1 MENHRSRILKT
12 TLAPLAL
19 AMLLGGCVSTGLRYP
34 QALGAKGAA
43 GTDEAE
49 QAANTETTPEPA
61 ARLRVSNAP
70 VQAEGRAQLATGKG
84 EAVAAP
90 GDLVTVN
97 VDQMTIKT
105 FAQFVYGQLL
115 KKSVTLDAKLAQ
127 RTDLISLR
135 ADNPQS
141 PRQVADTAKLLLQG
155 YGVTVTEFDGM
166 VRVNAADTR
175 GGELPLL
182 RRGRASA
189 ETPMALRPVFH
200 LVELEATRSTEVMGW
215 LKTMFGNRVDM
226 QDVATANSILLSG
239 VPENVQAALDIV
251 RALDAP
257 RMRGRIAKRVVPAH
271 MSAAEMVTR
280 LNDVLTAQGY
290 AVGGLSGAFNAGGA
304 AILLVPVTAL
314 NTVYV
319 FTASQSV
326 AEHVMKWAEEVDQ
339 PPPKA
344 ASSGFLS
351 YAVKY
356 SDANALAKTMSDL
369 MSAGT
374 VQPVAPVAAGPSG
387 GATTASRVFGRV
399 VVNPAT
405 NSLIIQGG
413 TPDEHRQW
421 RALLNELDRPVK
433 SALIDVVV
441 AEVTLGA
448 KENLGLEWQMEP
460 QVLSNGVVKGGTL
473 GGLGLGNTG
482 LGLSFL
488 NSAGQVR
495 GVLNF
500 LGSSSQSRV
509 LSSPKVLA
517 RNAETATIQ
526 VGQEVP
532 IVTSQQSGIA
542 ATAASTTGVL
552 QTIQY
557 RSTGVILRVKPTIL
571 AGGRI
576 DLEVTQEVSNA
587 AETTTGV
594 VTSPTIST
602 RKVETKLA
610 LRDGGTVMLAGLI
623 SSDSS
628 DGNSGVPGLKDV
640 PGLGALFKNSK
651 LSNNK
656 TELVIMITGHIL
668 NDDFETEAITDSFRR
683 SLSDWLGAGEGPGG
697 KPLARPAAPANKP
710 PQGAG
715 TSGPA
720 GAALAPAKAA
730 VEPLVV
736 PRQDDPPV
744 LEAPARPA
752 GRAGA
757 AAPAAPSAAVVPGAT
772 AGAPGSAPQAT
783 QARQATG
790 ATPPGGDSGPGGL
803 GRPIT
808 DPALIEEIK
817 RAAEKR

>member
-12 TLAPLAL
+12 SLAPLAL

-34 QALGAKGAA
+34 QALGAKGAS
-43 GTDEAE
+43 GTEEAE
-49 QAANTETTPEPA
+49 QVATAETTPEPA
-61 ARLRVSNAP
+61 ARLRVGNAP
-70 VQAEGRAQLATGKG
+70 VQPEGRAQVAAGKG
-84 EAVAAP
+84 EAATAP

-200 LVELEATRSTEVMGW
+200 LVELEATRSTEVIGW

-226 QDVATANSILLSG
+226 QDAATANSILLSG

-271 MSAAEMVTR
+271 MSAAEMVAR
-280 LNDVLTAQGY
+280 LNEVLTAQGY
-290 AVGGLSGAFNAGGA
+290 SVGGLNGAFNAGGLP
-304 AILLVPVTAL
+304 ILLVPVTAL

-374 VQPVAPVAAGPSG
+374 VQPVAPVATGPSG
-387 GATTASRVFGRV
+387 GASTTMASRVFGRV

-460 QVLSNGVVKGGTL
+460 QVLSNGVVRGGTL

-602 RKVETKLA
+602 RRVETKLA

-683 SLSDWLGAGEGPGG
+683 SLSDWLGAGDGPGG
-697 KPLARPAAPANKP
+697 KPLARPAAPAGKP
-710 PQGAG
+710 QSAAAAGQPVPQ
-715 TSGPA
+715 
-720 GAALAPAKAA
+720 APGKEVA
-730 VEPLVV
+730 PLVV

-752 GRAGA
+752 GRTGA
-757 AAPAAPSAAVVPGAT
+757 AAPAASSVVPPAGPAGAAASAPQT
-772 AGAPGSAPQAT
+772 AQQPKPAGAPGA
-783 QARQATG
+783 
-790 ATPPGGDSGPGGL
+790 GGDGDTGL
-803 GRPIT
+803 GRPVT

-817 RAAEKR
+817 RSAGKR